1 MTDSPGNNFGIASFN
16 NFKAYAPL
24 YGEFVVNIVRTNK
37 MSAILDT
44 ILHPI
49 VLFVASTLF
58 RPGCGFTRYLYCS
71 VLCWLWYHVYKY
83 ELQQVHLFNSLVQIN
98 MNNVQ
103 AREQQL
109 KLSMDSQNSPPVFNT
124 EKALKL
130 FVRDTAKQLGLNV
143 ISFELEAIKSSKRS
157 KIKEKQEQEEEE
169 KEEEEE
175 EKQTEKTKNKKHVMF

>member
-1 MTDSPGNNFGIASFN
+1 
-16 NFKAYAPL
+16 
-24 YGEFVVNIVRTNK
+24 
-37 MSAILDT
+37 
-44 ILHPI
+44 
-49 VLFVASTLF
+49 
-58 RPGCGFTRYLYCS
+58 
-71 VLCWLWYHVYKY
+71 
-83 ELQQVHLFNSLVQIN
+83 
-98 MNNVQ
+98 
-103 AREQQL
+103 
-109 KLSMDSQNSPPVFNT
+109 MDSQNSPPVFNT